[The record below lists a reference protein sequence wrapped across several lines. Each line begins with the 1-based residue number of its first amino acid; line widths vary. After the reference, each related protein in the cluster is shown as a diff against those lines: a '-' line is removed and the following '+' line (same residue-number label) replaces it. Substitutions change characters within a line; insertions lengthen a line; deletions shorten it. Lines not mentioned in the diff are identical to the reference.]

1 MQVINFQDLKLPQK
15 KDEEFLRIDFSS
27 LFSYDFKSVKTS
39 NFSLDLKSQKDEN
52 SYDSI
57 LFDITKNLDSN
68 QKILTISEDTKEPI
82 ILIHTLNESEIAFT
96 NSLKI
101 EVKDGVKAQIIEVF
115 NSNSTNSAFFVN
127 RFLDLGKKANLEYVK
142 VQDIVLEN
150 SIIFSLKTSQ
160 DDKSNLE
167 ITNFE
172 FGDGF
177 VVNNFEN
184 NINSQDINYE
194 LNGLLKLKDKANSST
209 LVKTVHNNK
218 SSRSNIN
225 YKNSLKDNSRAVVK
239 IKSIVNQE
247 GLYSKAFQNCNS
259 ILLSDDATIFA
270 QPHLEIYIDEL
281 EASHGTTTGTLNKEQ
296 LLYLTA
302 RGIPKDKAYDMLLV
316 AFESSI
322 RNNLKNEKI
331 KEFIDNYKREKYV

>member
-15 KDEEFLRIDFSS
+15 KDEEFLKIDFSY

-57 LFDITKNLDSN
+57 LFDVTKNLDSN

-127 RFLDLGKKANLEYVK
+127 RFLDLGKNANLEYVK

-184 NINSQDINYE
+184 NVNSQEINYE

-247 GLYSKAFQNCNS
+247 ALYSKAFQNCNS

>member
-1 MQVINFQDLKLPQK
+1 MQVINFKDLKLPQK
-15 KDEEFLRIDFSS
+15 RDEEFLKIDFSS
-27 LFSYDFKSVKTS
+27 LFSYDFKNVKTS
-39 NFSLDLKSQKDEN
+39 TFSLDLKSKKDES

-57 LFDITKNLDSN
+57 LFDITKNLYEN
-68 QKILTISEDTKEPI
+68 QKVLTINEDTKEPI
-82 ILIHTLNESEIAFT
+82 ILIHTLNEDETAFT
-96 NSLKI
+96 NSLEIKL
-101 EVKDGVKAQIIEVF
+101 KDGIKAQVIEVF
-115 NSNSTNSAFFVN
+115 NSKSTNSSFFVN
-127 RFLDLGKKANLEYVK
+127 RSLVVGKNAHLEYVK
-142 VQDIVLEN
+142 VQDIVSQN

-160 DDKSNLE
+160 DDNSNVEL
-167 ITNFE
+167 TNFE

-177 VVNNFEN
+177 IVNSFEN
-184 NINSQDINYE
+184 TINSQEVNYE
-194 LNGLLKLKDKANSST
+194 LNGLLKLENKANSST
-209 LVKTVHNNK
+209 LVKTIHNNK

-247 GLYSKAFQNCNS
+247 ALYSKAFQNCNS

-296 LLYLTA
+296 LLYLCA
-302 RGIPKDKAYDMLLV
+302 RGIPKEKAYDMLLV

-322 RNNLKNEKI
+322 KNNLKNEKI
-331 KEFIDNYKREKYV
+331 KEFIDNYKRENYV

>member
-15 KDEEFLRIDFSS
+15 KDEEFLKIDFSS

-57 LFDITKNLDSN
+57 LFDITKILDSN

-101 EVKDGVKAQIIEVF
+101 EVKDGVKAQVIEVF
-115 NSNSTNSAFFVN
+115 NSKSSNSAFFVN
-127 RFLDLGKKANLEYVK
+127 RFLDLGKNTNLEYVK
-142 VQDIVLEN
+142 IQDIVLEN

-184 NINSQDINYE
+184 NINSQEINYE

-239 IKSIVNQE
+239 IKSIVKQE
-247 GLYSKAFQNCNS
+247 ALYSKAFQNCNS